1 MRLIVMKKM
10 LLLVALTLLLS
21 AVVASAAEY
30 VEPPLVPLS
39 PSIMAQGGSAVA
51 TAHGYDSFFYNP
63 AGFSRGK
70 RELVIPGA
78 TMWLYARPD
87 DLLAFGMA
95 ALTAPPAPA
104 GIIGLISS
112 QVTGGGFGAGASAGI
127 GYVGDGLGLG
137 MVFMA
142 DSLLRGPTL
151 LGLSGT
157 MTATL
162 GFIGGLSFPLELG
175 SKAKIHLGVDIRPM
189 LRFHVPLTNT
199 DAISL
204 IMALASGGDLF
215 GALNSASVLYGV
227 GIGLDAG
234 VIAELGPLL
243 IGISSRDIG
252 GTRFQY
258 RADSMSTLMSTLGS
272 QGRLPT
278 GALVTDTYSIPMEVS
293 VGIAF
298 HPNLGSLAKVL
309 DPSFQL
315 DCQDIVGVIR
325 DGKSPWSMLHA
336 GLELALLKFF
346 SLRAGLDQG
355 YITFGGGLKLFFLD
369 LNAAVFTRELGAH
382 LGDIPNAGATV
393 ELALRF

>member
-1 MRLIVMKKM
+1 MKKI
-10 LLLVALTLLLS
+10 LPLAALTLLL
-21 AVVASAAEY
+21 AATTASAADY
-30 VEPPLVPLS
+30 LEPPLVPLS

-63 AGFSRGK
+63 AGFSRSK

-78 TMWLYARPD
+78 TVWVYSRPD
-87 DLLAFGMA
+87 ALWTFGMNTLKGT
-95 ALTAPPAPA
+95 ALPSDT
-104 GIIGLISS
+104 IGLISS
-112 QVTGGGFGAGASAGI
+112 QVTAGGFGAGASAGI

-137 MVFMA
+137 MVFMV

-151 LGLSGT
+151 LGLSGA

-189 LRFHVPLTNT
+189 LRFRVPLTNS
-199 DAISL
+199 DSL
-204 IMALASGGDLF
+204 SFIMAFASGGDLF
-215 GALNSASVLYGV
+215 AALNSASVLYGV

-258 RADSMSTLMSTLGS
+258 RTDSMSTLMSTLGS
-272 QGRLPT
+272 QGKLPT
-278 GALVTDTYSIPMEVS
+278 GAAVTDTYSIPMDVS

-309 DPSFQL
+309 DPSFQV

-325 DGKSPWSMLHA
+325 EGRSPWSILHA
-336 GLELALLKFF
+336 GAELKLLKFF

-355 YITFGGGLKLFFLD
+355 YLTFGGGLKLIFLD

-382 LGDIPNAGATV
+382 LGDVPNAGATV

>member
-1 MRLIVMKKM
+1 MKKIP
-10 LLLVALTLLLS
+10 LLAVLTLFLAAAAAS
-21 AVVASAAEY
+21 AVDY
-30 VEPPLVPLS
+30 LEPPLVPLS

-78 TMWLYARPD
+78 TTWVYARPD
-87 DLLAFGMA
+87 ALWTFGMNT
-95 ALTAPPAPA
+95 LNGTAVPSDT
-104 GIIGLISS
+104 IGLISS

-142 DSLLRGPTL
+142 DSLLRGPSL

-199 DAISL
+199 DALTL
-204 IMALASGGDLF
+204 IMALASGGDMF
-215 GALNSASVLYGV
+215 SALTSASVMYGV

-243 IGISSRDIG
+243 IGVSSRDIG

-258 RADSMSTLMSTLGS
+258 RTDSMSTLMSTLGS
-272 QGRLPT
+272 QGKLPT
-278 GALVTDTYSIPMEVS
+278 GSVVTDAYSIPMDVS
-293 VGIAF
+293 AGIAF
-298 HPNLGSLAKVL
+298 HPNLGSFAKVL
-309 DPSFQL
+309 DPTIQVDL
-315 DCQDIVGVIR
+315 QDIVGVIR
-325 DGKSPWSMLHA
+325 DGRSFWSMLHA
-336 GLELALLKFF
+336 GAELKLLKFF
-346 SLRAGLDQG
+346 SLRGGLDQG
-355 YITFGGGLKLFFLD
+355 YLTFGGGLKLFFLD

>member
-1 MRLIVMKKM
+1 MKKI
-10 LLLVALTLLLS
+10 LLLAALTLLLVV
-21 AVVASAAEY
+21 AVASATEY

-39 PSIMAQGGSAVA
+39 PSIMAQGGTAVA

-78 TMWLYARPD
+78 TAWLYARPD
-87 DLLAFGMA
+87 ALWNFGMA

-104 GIIGLISS
+104 DIIGLVGS

-137 MVFMA
+137 VVFMA

-151 LGLSGT
+151 LGLEGT
-157 MTATL
+157 VTATL
-162 GFIGGLSFPLELG
+162 GFIGGLSYPIELG

-189 LRFHVPLTNT
+189 LRFHIPLTNT
-199 DAISL
+199 DAITL
-204 IMALASGGDLF
+204 ITALGAGGDLF
-215 GALNSASVLYGV
+215 AALNSASVLYGV

-234 VIAELGPLL
+234 VIVELGPLL

-258 RADSMSTLMSTLGS
+258 RGDSMSTLMATLGG
-272 QGRLPT
+272 QGKLPT
-278 GALVTDTYSIPMEVS
+278 GAAVADVYSIPMDLS
-293 VGIAF
+293 AGIAF
-298 HPNLGSLAKVL
+298 HPNLGAFSKIL
-309 DPSFQL
+309 DPSIQV
-315 DCQDIVGVIR
+315 DCQNILGAIR
-325 DGKSPWSMLHA
+325 GDMSPWSMLHA
-336 GLELALLKFF
+336 GAELTLLRFF
-346 SLRAGLDQG
+346 SLRAGLNQG
-355 YITFGGGLKLFFLD
+355 YLTFGGGLKLFFLD

-382 LGDIPNAGATV
+382 LGDVPNAGATID
-393 ELALRF
+393 LALRF